1 MHKIDLY
8 LLDTRNRSLDEFHLE
23 RFKCDYKEETTRL
36 EKQVS
41 SYLKKKY
48 IGEFYLNEFGKP
60 LSIDKIFNISHSKGV
75 VALAISKEFSIG
87 LDVEVIRDY
96 KDETAKYISSDEEYA
111 SIKDNESF
119 FTIWTNKEALVK
131 CLGTGVKEEVKKI
144 PAIPIDG
151 LKRYKDHEFITKTI
165 KIKDL
170 IVTIALETT
179 EPFEINLITL

>member
-8 LLDTRNRSLDEFHLE
+8 LLDTRNRSLDEFHLD
-23 RFKCDYKEETTRL
+23 RFKCDYKEETSRL

-41 SYLKKKY
+41 SYLKEKY
-48 IGEFYLNEFGKP
+48 IGEYYLNEFGKP
-60 LSIDKIFNISHSKGV
+60 LSDNKFFNVSHSKGV
-75 VALAISKEFSIG
+75 VVLAISKEFPIG
-87 LDVEVIRDY
+87 LDIEVIRDY
-96 KDETAKYISSDEEYA
+96 KDEIAKYISSEEEYT

-131 CLGTGVKEEVKKI
+131 CLGTGFKEEVKKI
-144 PAIPIDG
+144 PALPING
-151 LKRYKDHEFITKTI
+151 LKRYKDHGFITMTI

-170 IVTIALETT
+170 IVTIALEST